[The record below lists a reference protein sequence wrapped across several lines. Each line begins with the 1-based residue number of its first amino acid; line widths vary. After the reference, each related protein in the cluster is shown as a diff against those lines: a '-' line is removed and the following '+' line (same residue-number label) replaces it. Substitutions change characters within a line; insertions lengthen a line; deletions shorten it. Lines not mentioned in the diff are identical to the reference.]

1 MTQLRNRKIL
11 LLIVMVAM
19 TAAFTVISPYYL
31 KLSNWMSILREAS
44 NVGILAIGMTFVI
57 IVGGIDLS
65 VGSVFS
71 ICAMLY
77 VRLFEG
83 TGLPTIVVMLIV
95 ILFSAAIGT
104 LNGLAVTRL
113 KVPDFIATLASMT
126 ILRGLTVIIAPRD
139 MNGNVAS
146 INISNK
152 TFSSLA
158 DKIGPI
164 YIVFLVFVVLCVLAH
179 LILKYTK
186 LGTSVYALGAN
197 AKSAMLSG
205 IDGRKIKL
213 FTYMLSGLMAGI
225 AATFYTARIRTAT
238 VDLGS
243 GIETTVIA
251 AVVVGGTSFAGGEG
265 DIIGTAIGAI
275 FLEALQNGLYKLD
288 ISATFDPII
297 IGCVIILSILLDSIF
312 ARFSGSKASAKVKR
326 LQKGVGQSAK

>member
-1 MTQLRNRKIL
+1 MTQLKKRKIL
-11 LLIVMVAM
+11 LLAVMIAM
-19 TAAFTVISPYYL
+19 TAAFTIVSPYYI
-31 KLSNWMSILREAS
+31 KFSNWMSILREAS
-44 NVGILAIGMTFVI
+44 NVGILAVGMTFVI

-83 TGLPTIVVMLIV
+83 TSLPTIVVVLAV
-95 ILFSAAIGT
+95 LLLSVGIGA
-104 LNGLAVTRL
+104 LNGLFVTRL

-126 ILRGLTVIIAPRD
+126 ILRGLTIIAAPRD

-152 TFSSLA
+152 AFSSLA
-158 DKIGPI
+158 DKIGPV
-164 YIVFLVFVVLCVLAH
+164 YLVFIAFVVICVVAH
-179 LILKYTK
+179 LILKYTRI
-186 LGTSVYALGAN
+186 GTSAYALGAN

-205 IDGRKIKL
+205 IDAKKVKM
-213 FTYMLSGLMAGI
+213 FTYGLSGLTAGI

-243 GIETTVIA
+243 GIETSVIA

-275 FLEALQNGLYKLD
+275 FLKALQNGLYKLD

-297 IGCVIILSILLDSIF
+297 IGCVIILSILLDSIL
-312 ARFSGSKASAKVKR
+312 AHFSGRKAPAGKAAR
-326 LQKGVGQSAK
+326 RKGASQNAE

>member
-1 MTQLRNRKIL
+1 MTQLRNRKLL
-11 LLIVMVAM
+11 LLIVLAVM
-19 TAAFTVISPYYL
+19 TTAFTIISPYYI
-31 KLSNWMSILREAS
+31 KFSNWMSILREAS

-83 TGLPTIVVMLIV
+83 TALPTIVVVLAI

-104 LNGLAVTRL
+104 INGLVVTRL
-113 KVPDFIATLASMT
+113 NVPDFIATLASMT
-126 ILRGLTVIIAPRD
+126 ILRGLTVIVAPRD

-152 TFSSLA
+152 AFSALG
-158 DKIGPI
+158 DKIGPV
-164 YIVFLVFVVLCVLAH
+164 YIVFIVFVALCVIAH
-179 LILKYTK
+179 LVLKHTK
-186 LGTSVYALGAN
+186 IGTSIYALGAN

-205 IDGRKIKL
+205 IDGMKIKL
-213 FTYMLSGLMAGI
+213 ITYTLSGLMAGI

-243 GIETTVIA
+243 GIETSVIA

-275 FLEALQNGLYKLD
+275 FLKALQNGLYKLD
-288 ISATFDPII
+288 IAATFDPII
-297 IGCVIILSILLDSIF
+297 IGCVIILSILLDSILV
-312 ARFSGSKASAKVKR
+312 RFSGSKTSVKMKK
-326 LQKGVGQSAK
+326 LQKGVRQDAE